1 MRVLVADNFPEEGL
15 LALRDAGL
23 DVRYEPGVKG
33 DALTAAVRDSA
44 AQVLVVRGTEVPGDA
59 LRAGRLGLVV
69 RAGAGY
75 NTIDVKTASELGIYV
90 SNCPGKNAIAVAEL
104 AMGLILAL
112 DRQIPDAVADLR
124 RGVWDKT
131 RYSKASGL
139 FGRTLGI
146 VGMGSIGT
154 ELARRARGFGM
165 NVVAWSRSLTA
176 ESGEAKGVT
185 ALPSPVEVAKRADV
199 VSVHLALTADTRG
212 LLGAEF
218 FGALRPG
225 ALFVNTARAE
235 VIDEAAL
242 LDAVRNRG
250 LRVAVDVFA
259 GEPAGGT
266 GTVESPLFKE
276 GVYGTHHVGAS
287 TDQAQEAIADETVR
301 ILMEYA
307 SSGRVPNCVNIAR
320 R

>member
-1 MRVLVADNFPEEGL
+1 MRVLIADKFPEAGL
-15 LALRDAGL
+15 AALRSAGL
-23 DVRYEPGVKG
+23 DVAYQPEVKG
-33 DALTAAVRDSA
+33 EALTAAVRDSQA
-44 AQVLVVRGTEVPGDA
+44 EVLVVRGTEVRADA

-104 AMGLILAL
+104 AMGLILSL

-165 NVVAWSRSLTA
+165 AVVAWSRSLTP
-176 ESGEAKGVT
+176 ESAEAKGVT
-185 ALPSPVEVAKRADV
+185 PVSSPVEVARRADV

-212 LLGAEF
+212 LLGPEF
-218 FGALRPG
+218 F
-225 ALFVNTARAE
+225 
-235 VIDEAAL
+235 AAL
-242 LDAVRNRG
+242 
-250 LRVAVDVFA
+250 
-259 GEPAGGT
+259 
-266 GTVESPLFKE
+266 
-276 GVYGTHHVGAS
+276 
-287 TDQAQEAIADETVR
+287 
-301 ILMEYA
+301 
-307 SSGRVPNCVNIAR
+307 
-320 R
+320 

>member
-1 MRVLVADNFPEEGL
+1 MRVLVADKFPEDGL
-15 LALRDAGL
+15 AAIRSAGL
-23 DVRYEPGVKG
+23 DVVYKPDAKG
-33 DALTAAVRDSA
+33 ESLTAAVRESQAD
-44 AQVLVVRGTEVPGDA
+44 VLVVRGTEVKADA

-131 RYSKASGL
+131 RYSKARGL

-165 NVVAWSRSLTA
+165 DVVAWSRSLTA
-176 ESGEAKGVT
+176 EAAQAKGVT
-185 ALPSPVEVAKRADV
+185 RLGSPLEVAQRAEII
-199 VSVHLALTADTRG
+199 SVHLALSPETRG
-212 LLGAEF
+212 LLGSEF
-218 FGALRPG
+218 FAALRPG
-225 ALFVNTARAE
+225 TLFINTARAE
-235 VIDEAAL
+235 VVDEAAL
-242 LDAVRNRG
+242 LEAVKTRG

-259 GEPAGGT
+259 GEPAGGS
-266 GTVESPLFKE
+266 GTV
-276 GVYGTHHVGAS
+276 
-287 TDQAQEAIADETVR
+287 
-301 ILMEYA
+301 
-307 SSGRVPNCVNIAR
+307 
-320 R
+320 